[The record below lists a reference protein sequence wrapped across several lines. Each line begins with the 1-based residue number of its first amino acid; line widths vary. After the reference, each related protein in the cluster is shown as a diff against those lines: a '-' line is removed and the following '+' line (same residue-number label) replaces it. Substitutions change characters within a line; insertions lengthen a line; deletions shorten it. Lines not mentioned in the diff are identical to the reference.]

1 MKWLS
6 ATALGLALT
15 GGITAA
21 LAPPSATAARVRR
34 TATVAGYVQ
43 WCGGPAPGR
52 CHKGK
57 VGFCQPP
64 RGCVTT
70 HAVAAVD
77 ARGRRVATQKL
88 HRGRFKLYLVP
99 GHYTIELL
107 GHGKRVREQ
116 VMQSK
121 TITARADRTTAV
133 HFMFAVP

>member
-15 GGITAA
+15 GGITAGLQPA
-21 LAPPSATAARVRR
+21 SSSAARVRR

-57 VGFCQPP
+57 IGFCQPP

-70 HAVAAVD
+70 YAVAAVD
-77 ARGRRVATQKL
+77 ARGRRVATQRL
-88 HRGRFKLYLVP
+88 HRGRFRLHLVP
-99 GHYTIELL
+99 GRYTIELL
-107 GHGKRVREQ
+107 GHGPRVNQQ

-121 TITARADRTTAV
+121 KITAMAHRTTAV